1 MDNIRAAVLKVSAE
15 VKAQEAAAA
24 AAAEAKKAAPYE
36 RLWGRNTPP
45 PMVQN
50 MDAGEAWWNLSEP
63 NGLIS
68 RNMTPATPGRG
79 VGRMPPTT
87 IQG

>member
-1 MDNIRAAVLKVSAE
+1 MDFKPLAERLKIKMAE
-15 VKAQEAAAA
+15 EDAAAA

-79 VGRMPPTT
+79 VGRMPSTA